1 LVVTANNIVMKYSHL
16 SHKRVQHKVLCKLT
30 SPITS
35 KRHYFRDDHLIFSIM
50 MCVDCLLNASGSVYL
65 STPFEVFYVEPGEEL
80 KVNNDLVEENV

>member
-1 LVVTANNIVMKYSHL
+1 
-16 SHKRVQHKVLCKLT
+16 
-30 SPITS
+30 
-35 KRHYFRDDHLIFSIM
+35 M